1 MKKDVDAKDSLVFV
15 KKIIEA
21 ARRAIS
27 ESDSRKLRIRVG
39 LHPSPEASS
48 RLAGIDAEKFGFST
62 IVYQGSKR
70 YPYYTDVPVIS
81 LTQKIPFSTRES
93 LEGEVQR
100 VLDGGSLLRLL
111 IGG

>member
-1 MKKDVDAKDSLVFV
+1 MKKELDNNDSLVFV

-48 RLAGIDAEKFGFST
+48 RLASIDAEKYGFST
-62 IVYQGSKR
+62 IVYQASKR
-70 YPYYTDVPVIS
+70 YPYYTDVLVIP
-81 LTQKIPFSTRES
+81 LTQKIPFTSPAS
-93 LEGEVQR
+93 VAGEVPTIPDR
-100 VLDGGSLLRLL
+100 VAQLPL
-111 IGG
+111 